1 MDIDKGKVLLF
12 VNMTLDEHQSAETKS
27 MLNDMQRVL
36 KKFNGDSG
44 ISTPSA
50 TAASQFAVYAQF
62 TTDVEGGE
70 ARLNK
75 DIASELI
82 KRGMLTQTLQPQSI
96 RFLEKVDVNGLAM
109 HDLYRVL
116 KRQSDLFIKRY
127 GMALHIKEN
136 HSKVSTLKLMTL
148 LTVVFSYSS

>member
-36 KKFNGDSG
+36 MKYNGS
-44 ISTPSA
+44 SS

-82 KRGMLTQTLQPQSI
+82 KRGMLT
-96 RFLEKVDVNGLAM
+96 
-109 HDLYRVL
+109 
-116 KRQSDLFIKRY
+116 
-127 GMALHIKEN
+127 
-136 HSKVSTLKLMTL
+136 
-148 LTVVFSYSS
+148 